1 MERKVES
8 RGRLV
13 YSVRVLRRPVG
24 WDMAQDQVLI
34 VLAVL
39 GLLLFLGLL
48 ALALALRRRPGDELA
63 GTVLANVQ
71 TSLGDLGA
79 RLGQLSGEV
88 QAFARTQ
95 EGLRSEVVQTRE
107 QGQAAVQQTAE
118 ALTQRIHHTQQA
130 LTSVT
135 ELVNQT
141 VRTQEL
147 LAQHL
152 GQVQES
158 LAGNL
163 AAAQQGLRAEIAQT
177 RELIAQIQ
185 SADEIREKREREAW
199 DVLKRLETVLAGT
212 KSRGMAGENI
222 LATILAQLPAEL
234 REMNLTINNKP
245 VEFAL
250 RLPHGR
256 LLPIDSKWPAL
267 SQVERLQEV
276 EDPALRK
283 TLAEEIQTE
292 VKKKV
297 REVVKYLDP
306 DRTIQ
311 LGVLAVPDAV
321 FDLCVEAH
329 VEAFKQGVVIIS
341 YTQAIPYLLSLLQ
354 VVLRFGTEIDTAR
367 LSQALTTV
375 ADALEKMEGEVDGRL
390 SRTITQL
397 QNSREDLKGHLSR
410 ARQGVRGLQVEANPA
425 ELPPDPDATFGG

>member
-1 MERKVES
+1 MS
-8 RGRLV
+8 QNQL
-13 YSVRVLRRPVG
+13 
-24 WDMAQDQVLI
+24 LI
-34 VLAVL
+34 LL
-39 GLLLFLGLL
+39 GIFGLLLLLGILVLL
-48 ALALALRRRPGDELA
+48 LIFRRRPGGDLA
-63 GTVLANVQ
+63 QTVLANLQ
-71 TSLGDLGA
+71 ASLGELGT
-79 RLGQLSGEV
+79 RVGQLSGEI
-88 QAFARTQ
+88 QAAARIQ
-95 EGLRSEVVQTRE
+95 ETVRSEVVQTRE

-118 ALTQRIHHTQQA
+118 GLTQRIHQTQQA
-130 LTSVT
+130 LTSVM
-135 ELVNQT
+135 ELVHQT

-158 LAGNL
+158 LTGNL
-163 AAAQQGLRAEIAQT
+163 AAAQQGLRTEITQT
-177 RELIAQIQ
+177 RELIGQIQ
-185 SADEIREKREREAW
+185 AADQIREKHEREAW

-222 LATILAQLPAEL
+222 LGSILAQLPAEL
-234 REMNLTINNKP
+234 RETNLTINNKP

-267 SQVERLQEV
+267 SQLERLQEA
-276 EDPALRK
+276 EDPALRRA
-283 TLAEEIQTE
+283 LADEIQSE

-306 DRTIQ
+306 DRTIR

-354 VVLRFGTEIDTAR
+354 VVLRFGTEIDTAS
-367 LSQALTTV
+367 LSQALATV
-375 ADALEKMEGEVDGRL
+375 ADALERMDGEVDGRL

-397 QNSREDLKGHLSR
+397 QNSREDLKAHLSR
-410 ARQGVRGLQVEANPA
+410 ARQGVRGLSVEAGPA
-425 ELPPDPDATFGG
+425 ELPAITEDPTIR